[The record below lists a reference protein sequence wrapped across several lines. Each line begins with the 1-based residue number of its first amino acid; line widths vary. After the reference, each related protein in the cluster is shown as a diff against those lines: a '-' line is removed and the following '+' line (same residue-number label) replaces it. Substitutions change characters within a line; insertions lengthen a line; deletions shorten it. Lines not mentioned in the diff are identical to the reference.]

1 MHALDE
7 AEVEVFR
14 FWVDRLQREYRE
26 PKTEFNE
33 QVSVRF
39 YYLQAKSF
47 KINQRLMRGANYGK
61 DQDELTWAPRP
72 KL

>member
-1 MHALDE
+1 VIPHVFLRRVMPMHALDE

-39 YYLQAKSF
+39 YYL
-47 KINQRLMRGANYGK
+47 
-61 DQDELTWAPRP
+61 
-72 KL
+72 